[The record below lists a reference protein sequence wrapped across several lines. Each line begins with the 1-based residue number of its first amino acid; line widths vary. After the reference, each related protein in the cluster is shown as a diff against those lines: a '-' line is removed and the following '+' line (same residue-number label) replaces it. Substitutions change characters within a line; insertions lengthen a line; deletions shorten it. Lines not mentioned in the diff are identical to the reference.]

1 MRARNLKPSFFKN
14 DILGTMPMAARLLF
28 EGLWC
33 MADREGRL
41 EDRALRIKAEILPY
55 DDVDVDDLLNQ
66 LQARKFIIRYAHG
79 EDRYIQVVNFKR
91 HQSPH
96 LKEADSTIPA
106 YDIPHAESALS
117 GDMPPASTMQAPDSH
132 RASPPESLNL
142 NPDTPSRIPEDAAPS
157 ATASGEKPYDLFL
170 AMCEVFTADPSTLA
184 PAEVKRQCGIA
195 KTLVEQGYTSD
206 KVRRCTAYLRSE
218 SWRDRVDMRT
228 VAKEI
233 GSWEMNGEPERAKQ
247 RAAGANGP
255 TTNGT
260 PKRIDPASQ
269 TTPVLGPDPYTSGR
283 FAQYVTKPTG

>member
-106 YDIPHAESALS
+106 YDIPHVESIS
-117 GDMPPASTMQAPDSH
+117 TGDMPPASTMQAPDSH
-132 RASPPESLNL
+132 HASPPESLNL
-142 NPDTPSRIPEDAAPS
+142 NPDTGLLTADKAPAARARAVDLLAESVVDACYGKTFSEITDDERGRVNKALPQLRKVGALPVDVYQRAEEYRQRSPGFALTPQTLTKAWSDLEVHRDPSRASPS
-157 ATASGEKPYDLFL
+157 GRGGARNG
-170 AMCEVFTADPSTLA
+170 
-184 PAEVKRQCGIA
+184 R
-195 KTLVEQGYTSD
+195 
-206 KVRRCTAYLRSE
+206 
-218 SWRDRVDMRT
+218 
-228 VAKEI
+228 
-233 GSWEMNGEPERAKQ
+233 MNGVDWIRKIN
-247 RAAGANGP
+247 GANEDDRPGSNQADRGHRSDLP
-255 TTNGT
+255 E
-260 PKRIDPASQ
+260 
-269 TTPVLGPDPYTSGR
+269 L
-283 FAQYVTKPTG
+283 PTG